1 MNVAEINMT
10 WCGSTGRIML
20 SIAEE
25 LRKNGAD
32 ARTYSPRELNRNEP
46 DIPMHTYYG
55 TYLGR
60 KLHNLF
66 GRVTGLNGLGSI
78 IDTIGLVRMLRK
90 NGTDVLHLHN
100 LHSYCINFPILFRY
114 IRKDKI
120 KVVWTLHD
128 CWTFTGHCPHYD
140 MIGCDRW
147 KTGCGHCPQKREYPQ
162 GRLDTSRIMYSLKKK
177 WFCGIDDMT
186 LVTPSKWLAA
196 QVGESFLASYPVRV
210 IPNGI
215 DLSVFHSTDSG
226 FRQKHGIPAEKKII
240 LGVAF
245 AWNDRKGLDVLI
257 EMAHRLPEK
266 EYQIVLVGTDE
277 KTEKLLPESVIAVR
291 RTQDLSELAGIYTAA
306 DVFANPTREE
316 VLVLVNVEALSCGTP
331 VVTFETGGSP
341 ECCDK
346 TCGVVVPRN
355 DIDAM
360 ERELIRIC
368 RDRPFDEDLCRI
380 RAQRFGNDRQMLA
393 YRELLAEKGGNA

>member
-32 ARTYSPRELNRNEP
+32 VRTYSPRELNRNEP

-66 GRVTGLNGLGSI
+66 GRVTGLNGLSSI
-78 IDTIGLVRMLRK
+78 IDTIGLVRILRK

-114 IRKDKI
+114 IRKEKI

-140 MIGCDRW
+140 MIGCNRW
-147 KTGCGHCPQKREYPQ
+147 KTGCSHCPQKREYPQ

-215 DLSVFHSTDSG
+215 DLSVFHPTDSG
-226 FRQKHGIPAEKKII
+226 FRSKYGIPAEKKII

-245 AWNDRKGLDVLI
+245 AWSDRKGLDVII
-257 EMAHRLPEK
+257 EMARRLPEK

-291 RTQDLSELAGIYTAA
+291 RTQNLSELAGIYTAA

-316 VLVLVNVEALSCGTP
+316 VFGLVNVEALSCGTP

-341 ECCDK
+341 ECCDR
-346 TCGVVVPRN
+346 TCGTVVPRN

>member
-20 SIAEE
+20 SIAEA

-32 ARTYSPRELNRNEP
+32 VRTYSPRELNRSEP

-140 MIGCDRW
+140 MIGCGRW
-147 KTGCGHCPQKREYPQ
+147 KTGCSHCPQKREYPQ
-162 GRLDTSRIMYSLKKK
+162 GRFDTSRIMYALKKK

-215 DLSVFHSTDSG
+215 DLSVFHPTDSG
-226 FRQKHGIPAEKKII
+226 FRSKYGIPAEKKII

-245 AWNDRKGLDVLI
+245 AWNDRKGLDVII
-257 EMAHRLPEK
+257 EMARRLPEK

-291 RTQDLSELAGIYTAA
+291 RTQDPSELAGIYTAA
-306 DVFANPTREE
+306 DVFANPTREDTFPT
-316 VLVLVNVEALSCGTP
+316 VNMEALACGTP
-331 VVTFETGGSP
+331 VVTFETVGSP
-341 ECCDK
+341 E
-346 TCGVVVPRN
+346 TVTSECGAVVPRDDTN
-355 DIDAM
+355 EFVRQI
-360 ERELIRIC
+360 ELICSCGMFYTEKCCKEALRF
-368 RDRPFDEDLCRI
+368 DRSKYF
-380 RAQRFGNDRQMLA
+380 
-393 YRELLAEKGGNA
+393 REYISELSEK

>member
-20 SIAEE
+20 SIAEA

-32 ARTYSPRELNRNEP
+32 VRTYSPRELNRSEP

-140 MIGCDRW
+140 MIGCGRW
-147 KTGCGHCPQKREYPQ
+147 KTGCSHCPQKREYPQ
-162 GRLDTSRIMYSLKKK
+162 GRFDTSRIMYALKKK

-316 VLVLVNVEALSCGTP
+316 VLGLVNVEALSCGTP

>member
-140 MIGCDRW
+140 MIGCGRW

-162 GRLDTSRIMYSLKKK
+162 GRFDTSRIMYALKKK

-215 DLSVFHSTDSG
+215 DLSVYHPTDSG

-245 AWNDRKGLDVLI
+245 AWSDRKGFDVFI
-257 EMAHRLPEK
+257 EMAHRLSEK

-291 RTQDLSELAGIYTAA
+291 RTQDPSELAGIYTAA
-306 DVFANPTREE
+306 DVFANPTREDTFPT
-316 VLVLVNVEALSCGTP
+316 VNMEARACGTP

-341 ECCDK
+341 E
-346 TCGVVVPRN
+346 TVTSECGAVVPRN

>member
-1 MNVAEINMT
+1 MT
-10 WCGSTGRIML
+10 CCGSTGRIML

-25 LRKNGAD
+25 LRKNGTD
-32 ARTYSPRELNRNEP
+32 VRTYSPRELNRNEP
-46 DIPMHTYYG
+46 DITMHTYYG

-78 IDTIGLVRMLRK
+78 IDTIGLVRMLKK

-196 QVGESFLASYPVRV
+196 QVSESFLASYPVRV

-215 DLSVFHSTDSG
+215 DLSVFHPTDSG

-245 AWNDRKGLDVLI
+245 AWNDRKGLDVFI
-257 EMAHRLPEK
+257 EMARRLSEK

-277 KTEKLLPESVIAVR
+277 KAEKLLPKSVIAVR
-291 RTQDLSELAGIYTAA
+291 RTQNPSELAGIYTAA
-306 DVFANPTREE
+306 DIFANPTREDTFPT
-316 VLVLVNVEALSCGTP
+316 VNMEALACGTP

-341 ECCDK
+341 ECCDR
-346 TCGVVVPRN
+346 TCGTVVPRN

-380 RAQRFGNDRQMLA
+380 RAQRFGSDRQMLA